1 VMRKLANEGNDFR
14 PIQDYLGHA
23 NAQSTVRYTALSE
36 RFKKFRWGQSS
47 SPALRTEDA
56 MCVESAVERRLRVVE
71 ELARRG
77 ATPGEQAAAEKAV
90 SRLKSAHYALQPIG
104 APTEPDDPLIGLRLR
119 LDRTCDHSG
128 CAAMP

>member
-1 VMRKLANEGNDFR
+1 MV
-14 PIQDYLGHA
+14 GHA
-23 NAQSTVRYTALSE
+23 NAQSTVRYTALSPE
-36 RFKKFRWGQSS
+36 RFKTFRWFQSG

-56 MCVESAVERRLRVVE
+56 TCVESAVERRLRVVE

-77 ATPGEQAAAEKAV
+77 ATPGEQAAAEEAV

-128 CAAMP
+128 CAAMR